1 MKSLLSCLGWGR
13 VCSWSG
19 VLCGA
24 RGGVSAITLL
34 SGVGVNGKGMSVTGV
49 GQVSSHGSL
58 GVWGLL
64 GGGPVLRTPAE
75 APRNRAGR
83 HERLGELR
91 GA

>member
-1 MKSLLSCLGWGR
+1 MKRLLSCLGWGR

-19 VLCGA
+19 VLCGP

-34 SGVGVNGKGMSVTGV
+34 SGVGVNGKGMSVTGW
-49 GQVSSHGSL
+49 GKFPPMEAWESGGSL
-58 GVWGLL
+58 GGA
-64 GGGPVLRTPAE
+64 VLRTPAE

>member
-1 MKSLLSCLGWGR
+1 MKRLLSCLGEGR

-34 SGVGVNGKGMSVTGV
+34 SGVGVNGKGMSVRG
-49 GQVSSHGSL
+49 GAGFLPWKLGSL
-58 GVWGLL
+58 GVP

>member
-1 MKSLLSCLGWGR
+1 MSRGEF
-13 VCSWSG
+13 
-19 VLCGA
+19 A
-24 RGGVSAITLL
+24 RGLGCSVGQEVGSAITLL
-34 SGVGVNGKGMSVTGV
+34 SGVGVNGNGKGMSVTGV

>member
-1 MKSLLSCLGWGR
+1 MKRLLSCLGEGR

-49 GQVSSHGSL
+49 GQVSSRGIL
-58 GVWGLL
+58 GVWGFL
-64 GGGPVLRTPAE
+64 GGALSSEPLQRPPGTGLADM
-75 APRNRAGR
+75 
-83 HERLGELR
+83 R
-91 GA
+91 G

>member
-1 MKSLLSCLGWGR
+1 MKRLLSCLGWGR

-58 GVWGLL
+58 GVWGFL
-64 GGGPVLRTPAE
+64 GGGACPQNPC
-75 APRNRAGR
+75 
-83 HERLGELR
+83 R
-91 GA
+91 GPQEQGWQT